1 MRGKAYLN
9 MRSRRGSRAAHPRA
23 AHPSA
28 HHPRANRGPKLAT
41 PASSRDNQL
50 SFTLTAVAGLAQT
63 WALICLGRA
72 LGSLIT
78 PATQAA
84 HAAQATPVTPGRG
97 SLLVQAAA
105 CVVVAALAH
114 WAAQAIARAS
124 ATRLEAAIRSR
135 ALRHLLHL
143 GPARAT
149 QGRTGSTVSLLTDGA
164 ERVALYRQ
172 TFLAPTIA
180 AALGPALSLLVLGV
194 SVDWLPALVLA
205 VATILTPVLIAGS
218 HSRLRASS
226 SDSRRARM
234 RLAAEYLDAIQ
245 GLPTLTLARAA
256 RRRSEEL
263 RREGETNRRAVMQV
277 LAGNQLVILITD
289 ALFSLF
295 LVTAATGLAL
305 ARLGSG
311 AITVGDALA
320 IVLVAYMLL
329 EPLDHVGA
337 FFYVGMGGLAN
348 QRALRALLARTRPG
362 ADDAAAPSVP
372 HPTSVP
378 GCETTAAGTPGPAS
392 SPSPASASSPAAAIS
407 LSDLEVAWEPEGE
420 PVLSRVN
427 LEVTTGESLA
437 VVGPS
442 GAGKSTLMSV
452 LAGDL
457 LPTAGTATIKGV
469 TLTPATQDLV
479 RAASARVSQT
489 TWLFT
494 GTIADN
500 LRLAAPE
507 ADAEQMWQALAAA
520 HLDQEVR
527 RMPLGLDTQVGEAGM
542 GLSGGQAQRLSLAR
556 AVLSGRDLLLLD
568 EPTSQVDLASEA
580 AIQEAIEQMA
590 RTRTVVT
597 VSHRAGALVGADA
610 VVRVDKAGV
619 VRVPALAEDTTPLR
633 PAQTQELAR

>member
-1 MRGKAYLN
+1 MRGPRPAGAI
-9 MRSRRGSRAAHPRA
+9 RSS
-23 AHPSA
+23 S
-28 HHPRANRGPKLAT
+28 GPALAT
-41 PASSRDNQL
+41 PASSRDNWL
-50 SFTLTAVAGLAQT
+50 SFTLTTVAGLAQT

-72 LGSLIT
+72 LGSVIT
-78 PATQAA
+78 PASLTAA
-84 HAAQATPVTPGRG
+84 APATPGRG
-97 SLLVQAAA
+97 SLLVQAAV
-105 CVVVAALAH
+105 CVVVAAGAH
-114 WAAQAIARAS
+114 WAAQAVARAS
-124 ATRLEAAIRSR
+124 AARLEAAIRSR

-143 GPARAT
+143 GPVRAT
-149 QGRTGSTVSLLTDGA
+149 QERTGSTVSLLTDGA

-172 TFLAPTIA
+172 TFLAPTVA

-194 SVDWLPALVLA
+194 SVDRLTALVLA
-205 VATILTPVLIAGS
+205 VATILTPALIVGS
-218 HSRLRASS
+218 HSRLRTSS
-226 SDSRRARM
+226 SRSRRART

-256 RRRSEEL
+256 RRRSQEL

-295 LVTAATGLAL
+295 LVTAATGLSL

-337 FFYVGMGGLAN
+337 FFYVGMSGLAN
-348 QRALRALLARTRPG
+348 QRALRALLARERPG
-362 ADDAAAPSVP
+362 YDDAASGSHLTATPGSGTTTLTA
-372 HPTSVP
+372 HGPTS
-378 GCETTAAGTPGPAS
+378 
-392 SPSPASASSPAAAIS
+392 SAPCAAIS
-407 LSDLEVAWEPEGE
+407 LSGLEVAWQVQGD
-420 PVLSRVN
+420 PVLSGVS
-427 LEVTTGESLA
+427 LEVETGESLA

-507 ADAEQMWQALAAA
+507 AQAGQMWQALAAA
-520 HLDQEVR
+520 HLDEEVR
-527 RMPLGLDTQVGEAGM
+527 RMPLGLDTPVGEGGT

-580 AIQEAIEQMA
+580 AIQEAIEQVA

-597 VSHRAGALVGADA
+597 VSHRAGALVGADR
-610 VVRVDKAGV
+610 VVRVAESGV
-619 VRVPALAEDTTPLR
+619 TEVSAPAKDTTWLR
-633 PAQTQELAR
+633 PAQRQEPVR

>member
-1 MRGKAYLN
+1 MRGKPYLKVL
-9 MRSRRGSRAAHPRA
+9 STRGPR
-23 AHPSA
+23 PTG
-28 HHPRANRGPKLAT
+28 ANRSSSAPALAT
-41 PASSRDNQL
+41 PASSRDNWL

-72 LGSLIT
+72 LGSLVT
-78 PATQAA
+78 PTSLAAAPAT
-84 HAAQATPVTPGRG
+84 PDRG
-97 SLLVQAAA
+97 SMLVQAAV
-105 CVVVAALAH
+105 CVVVAAGAH
-114 WAAQAIARAS
+114 WAAQAVARAS
-124 ATRLEAAIRSR
+124 AARLEAAIRSR

-143 GPARAT
+143 GPVRAT
-149 QGRTGSTVSLLTDGA
+149 QERTGSTVSLLTDGA

-172 TFLAPTIA
+172 TFLAPTVA

-194 SVDWLPALVLA
+194 SVDRLTALVLA
-205 VATILTPVLIAGS
+205 VATVLTPALIVGS
-218 HSRLRASS
+218 HSRLRTSS
-226 SDSRRARM
+226 SRSRRART

-256 RRRSEEL
+256 RRRSQEL
-263 RREGETNRRAVMQV
+263 RRQGETNRRAVMQV

-295 LVTAATGLAL
+295 LVTAATGLSL

-337 FFYVGMGGLAN
+337 FFYVGMSGLAN
-348 QRALRALLARTRPG
+348 QRALGALLARERPG
-362 ADDAAAPSVP
+362 CDDDAASGS
-372 HPTSVP
+372 HL
-378 GCETTAAGTPGPAS
+378 TAAPGSGTTTLTTPGPAS
-392 SPSPASASSPAAAIS
+392 SAPCATIS
-407 LSDLEVAWEPEGE
+407 LSGLEVAWQVQGD
-420 PVLSRVN
+420 PVLSGVS
-427 LEVTTGESLA
+427 LEVDTGESLA

-479 RAASARVSQT
+479 RAASARVAQT

-507 ADAEQMWQALAAA
+507 AQAGQMWQALAAA
-520 HLDQEVR
+520 HLDEEVR
-527 RMPLGLDTQVGEAGM
+527 RMPLGLDTPVGEGGT

-580 AIQEAIEQMA
+580 AIQEAIEQVA

-597 VSHRAGALVGADA
+597 VSHRAGALVGADR
-610 VVRVDKAGV
+610 VVRVAESGV
-619 VRVPALAEDTTPLR
+619 TEVSAPAKDTTWLR
-633 PAQTQELAR
+633 PAQRQEPVR